1 MDERTLAEYN
11 EAEVKISF
19 WLGVS
24 GEIGFF
30 FEANRHGGAT
40 PEHLGRERKGM
51 LKFSDKL
58 QELIM
63 RQKELAPK
71 PEQPGKYCYGFYP
84 DPELFYDWETFQD
97 MLFDG
102 RLHGEEVEVVRGVRV
117 EFDNEDFISPHQIG
131 EDILAQADDEG
142 GEYAEAYVEEVSA
155 FFDNNEE
162 KVRAVLSQMLELD
175 EVSPTFFSVEKEE
188 IVTVVVGNRDEGHIK
203 VS

>member
-1 MDERTLAEYN
+1 MNEKTFAEYN
-11 EAEVKISF
+11 EASVKVSF
-19 WLGVS
+19 WLDSS
-24 GEIGFF
+24 GDVGFCF
-30 FEANRHGGAT
+30 QASHICGAT
-40 PEHLGRERKGM
+40 TRKGM

-71 PEQPGKYCYGFYP
+71 PEQPRKYCYGFYP

-97 MLFDG
+97 LLFDG

-131 EDILAQADDEG
+131 EDILAQAEAEG
-142 GEYAEAYVEEVSA
+142 GEYAEAYVEEVST

-162 KVRAVLSQMLELD
+162 KVRAVLSQMMELSD
-175 EVSPTFFSVEKEE
+175 IRPTFFSVDKEE
-188 IVTVVVGNRDEGHIK
+188 TVTVVVGNRDEGHIK
-203 VS
+203 

>member
-1 MDERTLAEYN
+1 MNEKTLAAYN
-11 EAEVKISF
+11 EAEVKVSF
-19 WLGVS
+19 WLDAS
-24 GEIGFF
+24 GEIGLFF
-30 FEANRHGGAT
+30 QANHPGGAT
-40 PEHLGRERKGM
+40 PEHLGRVRKGM

-71 PEQPGKYCYGFYP
+71 PEQPRKYCYGFYP

-97 MLFDG
+97 LLFDG

-131 EDILAQADDEG
+131 EDILAQAEAEG
-142 GEYAEAYVEEVSA
+142 GEYAEAYVEEVST

-162 KVRAVLSQMLELD
+162 KVRAVLSQMMELSD
-175 EVSPTFFSVEKEE
+175 IRPTFFSVDKEE
-188 IVTVVVGNRDEGHIK
+188 TVTVVVGNRDEGHIK
-203 VS
+203 

>member
-1 MDERTLAEYN
+1 MNEKTFAEYN
-11 EAEVKISF
+11 EASVKVSL
-19 WLGVS
+19 WLDSS
-24 GEIGFF
+24 GDVGFCF
-30 FEANRHGGAT
+30 QASHVGGAT
-40 PEHLGRERKGM
+40 PENLAITRKAM

-58 QELIM
+58 QELIV

-71 PEQPGKYCYGFYP
+71 PEQTKKYCYGFYP
-84 DPELFYDWETFQD
+84 NPEMFYDWETFQD

-142 GEYAEAYVEEVSA
+142 GEYAEAYDEEVSA

-162 KVRAVLSQMLELD
+162 KVRSVLSQMMELFD
-175 EVSPTFFSVEKEE
+175 IRPTFFSVEKEE
-188 IVTVVVGNRDEGHIK
+188 TVTVVVGNRDEGHI
-203 VS
+203 V

>member
-1 MDERTLAEYN
+1 MNEKTLAAYN
-11 EAEVKISF
+11 EAEVKVSF
-19 WLGVS
+19 WLDAS
-24 GEIGFF
+24 GEIGLFF
-30 FEANRHGGAT
+30 QANHLGGAT
-40 PEHLGRERKGM
+40 PEHLARVRTGM

-71 PEQPGKYCYGFYP
+71 TEQPKKYCYGFYP
-84 DPELFYDWETFQD
+84 NPELFYDWETFQD

-102 RLHGEEVEVVRGVRV
+102 RLHGEEVEVVRGLRV

-175 EVSPTFFSVEKEE
+175 EIRPTFFSVEKEE
-188 IVTVVVGNRDEGHIK
+188 TVTVSVGNRDEGHIK
-203 VS
+203 

>member
-1 MDERTLAEYN
+1 MNEKTFAEYN
-11 EAEVKISF
+11 EASVKVSF
-19 WLGVS
+19 WLDSS
-24 GEIGFF
+24 GEIGFCF
-30 FEANRHGGAT
+30 KARHIGGDT
-40 PEHLGRERKGM
+40 PENLATTRKGL

-102 RLHGEEVEVVRGVRV
+102 RLHGEEVEVVRGVQV
-117 EFDNEDFISPHQIG
+117 EFDNEDFISSHQIG
-131 EDILAQADDEG
+131 EDILAQAEDEG
-142 GEYAEAYVEEVSA
+142 GEYAEAYIAEVSA

-162 KVRAVLSQMLELD
+162 KVRAVLSQMMELSD
-175 EVSPTFFSVEKEE
+175 IRPTFFSVDKEE
-188 IVTVVVGNRDEGHIK
+188 TVTVVVGNRDEGHIK
-203 VS
+203 

>member
-1 MDERTLAEYN
+1 MNEKTLAAYTASEL
-11 EAEVKISF
+11 KISF
-19 WLGVS
+19 WLDGS

-40 PEHLGRERKGM
+40 PEHLVRERKGM
-51 LKFSDKL
+51 LKFNDKL

-71 PEQPGKYCYGFYP
+71 PEQHKKYCYGFYP
-84 DPELFYDWETFQD
+84 NPELFYDWETFQD

-142 GEYAEAYVEEVSA
+142 GEYAQTYLEEVSA

-162 KVRAVLSQMLELD
+162 KVRAVLAQMMELA
-175 EVSPTFFSVEKEE
+175 EVRPTFFSVEKEE

-203 VS
+203 

>member
-1 MDERTLAEYN
+1 MNEKTFAEYN
-11 EAEVKISF
+11 AAEVKVSF
-19 WLGVS
+19 WLDAS

-30 FEANRHGGAT
+30 FEAKSQGGAT
-40 PEHLGRERKGM
+40 PEHLGRVRKGM

-71 PEQPGKYCYGFYP
+71 PEQPKKYCYGFYP
-84 DPELFYDWETFQD
+84 NPELCYDWETFQD
-97 MLFDG
+97 MLFAG
-102 RLHGEEVEVVRGVRV
+102 RLHGEEVEAVRGVPV

-175 EVSPTFFSVEKEE
+175 EIRPTFFSVDKEE
-188 IVTVVVGNRDEGHIK
+188 TVTVVVGNRDEGHIK
-203 VS
+203 